1 MFGGKL
7 TRESFHKA
15 IHSVKNNISHGYHKT
30 KQLLGHLDHGVRVAK
45 QVYSALAPAI
55 EHYGGGHLNKHVIKG
70 IGGYEQIRN
79 KVMDAHD
86 NALQHVNQV
95 TGNLRKAKVNI
106 GI

>member
-1 MFGGKL
+1 M
-7 TRESFHKA
+7 
-15 IHSVKNNISHGYHKT
+15 
-30 KQLLGHLDHGVRVAK
+30 RVAK

-55 EHYGGGHLNKHVIKG
+55 EHYGGGHVNKHVIKG
-70 IGGYEQIRN
+70 IGGYEQMRN

-95 TGNLRKAKVNI
+95 TGSLKKAKVNI